1 MKTFQTMMFVVLLT
15 ALSACTPAP
24 THLLSFPLESVTVP
38 QGGSIKLTMSI
49 TKVDPA
55 AGAAQI
61 TLLDSDP
68 ELTVTPSYVVVA
80 GDRLEV
86 SIAVSKTAKI
96 GDHGFGFEP
105 NPHGYHSEAFV
116 RVNVTAPQ

>member
-24 THLLSFPLESVTVP
+24 THLLRFPVESVTVP
-38 QGGSIKLTMSI
+38 QGGSI